1 MQRKPVAPAPRIT
14 SEQLADLRA
23 ALDVTGSDIA
33 KFCDVM
39 KVEALPDLTQ
49 EQYTAAQRLL
59 AKKLSKAK
67 PQALEAAE

>member
-1 MQRKPVAPAPRIT
+1 
-14 SEQLADLRA
+14 
-23 ALDVTGSDIA
+23 
-33 KFCDVM
+33 M